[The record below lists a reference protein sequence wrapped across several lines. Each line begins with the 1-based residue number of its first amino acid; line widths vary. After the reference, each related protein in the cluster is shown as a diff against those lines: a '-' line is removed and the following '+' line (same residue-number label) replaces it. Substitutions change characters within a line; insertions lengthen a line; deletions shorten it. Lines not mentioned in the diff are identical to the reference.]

1 MRASLNLATTP
12 ARNERLPA
20 LLFGV
25 AASLLLALS
34 LVHGFTVARLAS
46 TAATTLDEEVER
58 LAREREELR
67 AKERELRSLRVAKPS
82 LDRWGAVKALVDQR
96 AFSWTG
102 LLSRLENALPPDVR
116 LQSIAPATRQGRFLL
131 SLEVVVR
138 TADDAVPL
146 VKALEDRPEF
156 EEVFLAQIGEGSTDV
171 TCHYEMLYRPEAAR
185 SEAPGSAA
193 AEALGAGA
201 PAPEVGP

>member
-1 MRASLNLATTP
+1 MKTSLNLATAP

-25 AASLLLALS
+25 AASLLLILT
-34 LVHGFTVARLAS
+34 LVHGLTVARLAS

-58 LAREREELR
+58 LTTERETLRVKERDLR
-67 AKERELRSLRVAKPS
+67 ALRVVKTS
-82 LDRWGAVKALVDQR
+82 VERWGAVKTLVDQR

-102 LLSRLENALPPDVR
+102 LLSRLETALPPDVR
-116 LQSIAPATRQGRFLL
+116 LQAIAPTTSRQGRFTL
-131 SLEVVVR
+131 SLEAVVR
-138 TADDAVPL
+138 SADDAVPL

-171 TCHYEMLYRPEAAR
+171 ACRYEMIYRPEAA
-185 SEAPGSAA
+185 APAA
-193 AEALGAGA
+193 AG
-201 PAPEVGP
+201 PAVARAASSEVGP